1 MNLGHENVGTTFGS
15 YGYGSMSNE
24 SAVQIVQKLKDIQNG
39 SSDSFELNDQ
49 ERAVLEKV
57 LKRIS

>member
-1 MNLGHENVGTTFGS
+1 
-15 YGYGSMSNE
+15 MSNE
-24 SAVQIVQKLKDIQNG
+24 SAVKIVQKLKDIQNG
-39 SSDSFELNDQ
+39 SSDSFTLTDQ